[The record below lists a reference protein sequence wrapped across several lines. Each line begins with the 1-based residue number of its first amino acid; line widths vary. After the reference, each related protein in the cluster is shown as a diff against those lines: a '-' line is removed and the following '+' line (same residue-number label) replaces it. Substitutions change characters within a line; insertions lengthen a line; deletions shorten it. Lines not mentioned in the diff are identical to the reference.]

1 MKANDIQT
9 LIQTGDTAQII
20 YELQNGR
27 KYPAASTET
36 ISQLNPYKHN
46 VMNKAERK
54 DKLVNVDTSD
64 DSDFN
69 TGTIS
74 SDGVK
79 YRLEPVARVALAI
92 QKLIVS
98 RAVSFTFGNPV
109 ILNCEPKNNSEQ
121 KVLDA
126 VQSVLL
132 KTKIRTINRLIAKSL
147 YSTTEVAELW
157 YPYETTYDQLY
168 GFSSG
173 YKLKCSVFSPLFGDK
188 LYPYFDEQDNL
199 IAFSRQYS
207 RRVNETTEETFFETY
222 TDNAYYKWQM
232 DNDWKLIEQRPNAI
246 GKIPI
251 VYGQQTKTE
260 WEDVQPLIE
269 RLEKLLSNFADTNDY
284 HASPKIFTTGT
295 ILGWAKK
302 GESGAVIEGE
312 DGATAQ
318 YLSWNNAPQSV
329 QLEIDTLL
337 RMIYTITQTPDI
349 SFDTVKGIGGVSGIA
364 LKLLFMDAHLKVK
377 EKQEVWDDYL
387 QRRISIILAFL
398 QQLNVRDNQFVEA
411 CNNIMIEP
419 EITPFMLEDDQAK
432 VALLSSAVGGGAIA
446 SRKVAVTKLGWVKNV
461 NQELSNIAED
471 EASAQVEDMHG
482 QEYEPEE
489 NEE

>member
-1 MKANDIQT
+1 MEAIDIQK
-9 LIQTGDTAQII
+9 LLQSGDTAQII

-27 KYPAASTET
+27 KFPAKESDT
-36 ISQLNPYKHN
+36 IAQLNPYKHN
-46 VMNKAERK
+46 VMNKALRR
-54 DKLVNVDTSD
+54 DKVVKVSED
-64 DSDFN
+64 DNMDN
-69 TGTIS
+69 TMFETNGE
-74 SDGVK
+74 K

-98 RAVSFTFGNPV
+98 RAVSFTFGNPI
-109 ILNCEPKNNSEQ
+109 ILNCEPQDKSEQ
-121 KVLDA
+121 QVLDA

-132 KTKIRTINRLIAKSL
+132 KTKIRTINRKIATSL

-157 YPYETTYDQLY
+157 YPYQAPTDNLY
-168 GFSSG
+168 GFPTD
-173 YKLKCSVFSPLFGDK
+173 YKLKCTVFSPLFGDK

-199 IAFSRQYS
+199 IAFSRQYT
-207 RRVNETTEETFFETY
+207 RRVDENTEQTFFETY
-222 TDNAYYKWQM
+222 TDNSYYKWEQT
-232 DNDWKLIEQRPNAI
+232 NGWQLSEQRPNVI

-251 VYGQQTKTE
+251 VYGQQLKTE

-284 HASPKIFTTGT
+284 HAAPKIFTTGQ
-295 ILGWAKK
+295 IFGWSKK

-337 RMIYTITQTPDI
+337 KMIYTITQTPDI

-398 QQLNVRDNQFVEA
+398 QQLNIRDSKFVKA
-411 CNNIMIEP
+411 CGDIMIEP
-419 EITPFMLEDDQAK
+419 EITPFMLEDEQSK

-446 SRKVAVTKLGWVKNV
+446 SKKVAVTKLGWAKNV
-461 NQELSNIAED
+461 DQELENIAED
-471 EASAQVEDMHG
+471 EASEQLEDMHG
-482 QEYEPEE
+482 QDYETEE
-489 NEE
+489 TE